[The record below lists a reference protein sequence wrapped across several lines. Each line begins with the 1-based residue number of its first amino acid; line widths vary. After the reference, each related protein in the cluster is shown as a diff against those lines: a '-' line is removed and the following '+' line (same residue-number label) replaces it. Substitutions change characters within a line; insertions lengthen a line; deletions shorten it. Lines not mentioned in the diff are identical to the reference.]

1 MGRPSFSPDP
11 TNRRLVVRRSIM
23 TRVEAGGVGLAVTD
37 VGDGPPVIM
46 IHGFPELQHSWRH
59 QVPALVDAGYRV
71 ITYDQRGC
79 GGSDVPLE
87 VESYGLETLSHDVIA
102 ILDALEI
109 DTATLVGHDWGSIVT
124 YATAL
129 LHPSRV
135 DQLVSLNVPY
145 LGHCEAFP
153 PIAFMRE
160 RLPERFGYV
169 LTFQEEGR
177 AEAGFSRD
185 PEAWL
190 QRFYRSGAA
199 VFPFMTDADLQFY
212 VDAFVGTGI
221 TGTVNWYRN
230 IDANSSRFAEFK
242 DAPLTQPTLLIASD
256 GDPVLPLSLTEGMG
270 RWVTDFHRV
279 VIDDC
284 GHWTQQERPE
294 ATNRALI
301 DWLAR

>member
-1 MGRPSFSPDP
+1 
-11 TNRRLVVRRSIM
+11 M

-37 VGDGPPVIM
+37 VGDGPAIIM

-59 QVPALVDAGYRV
+59 QVPALLEAGYRV

-79 GGSDVPLE
+79 GGSDIPLG

-102 ILDALEI
+102 ILDELDI

-124 YATAL
+124 YTTAL

-135 DQLVSLNVPY
+135 DRVVSLNVPY

-160 RLPERFGYV
+160 RLSDRFGYV
-169 LTFQEEGR
+169 LAFQEEGR
-177 AEAGFSRD
+177 AEAAFSQS
-185 PEAWL
+185 PEEWL
-190 QRFYRSGAA
+190 QRFYRSAA
-199 VFPFMTDADLQFY
+199 TVFPFMTDADLRLY
-212 VDAFVGTGI
+212 VDTFAETGI

-230 IDANSSRFAEFK
+230 IDANAVRFAEYK
-242 DAPLTQPTLLIASD
+242 DAPIIQPTLLIAAD
-256 GDPVLPLSLTEGMG
+256 RDPVLPLSLTEGMS
-270 RWVTDFHRV
+270 RWVDDFQRV
-279 VIDDC
+279 VIDEC

-301 DWLAR
+301 DWLSP